1 MKDVSHSGVTCCS
14 SQEYKWNYREHVVRE
29 FLRDGEGDSSP
40 GENPSIRSH
49 YTALTIIREPWSGHG
64 AECGA
69 VGCAN
74 SSNGPATVTAQTLF
88 RPDEDG
94 QTPRVVVLVGA
105 PGMGKTTTVRKVM
118 VEWGEGTLHEQ
129 FDCVFCIDCKGIA
142 LPKEAS
148 VADLVSQCCPHQR
161 VPAGRILHDQKILFI
176 FDGFEAL
183 GFSLVQPEAELSSD
197 PREVKPLETTLMSLL
212 KRTVLPE
219 ASLLITTRPTA
230 LQSLGQCLEGGYYAE
245 ILGFSAAMREE
256 YFHRYFENANKAN
269 MAFRFARGNEILY
282 SLCVIP
288 VMSWT
293 VCTILERELCRKKN
307 LLECSKATTRMT
319 MSYLSQLLKHRDRDN
334 PQVLQRFLL
343 RLCSLAADGIWKHKV
358 LFEEK
363 EIRDC
368 GLDQPDLLPLF
379 LNEKISKEGGDHGK
393 IYGFTHLHLQEFFAA
408 MFYVLEDDEETVSD
422 LGGLEKDVSKL
433 LKSYSE
439 SRKDLNVTVQFLFGL
454 VSQKSI
460 EYVNKTIGCRISP
473 QAREDLLKWLQGRH
487 RSISH
492 PGQALKISELDT
504 FHFLFEMNEKSFAQ
518 SALDQ
523 FSDLDL
529 QDMKL
534 TLYDQMALSFCIQQ
548 WAGLGC
554 ITLQGCSFHQQDPR
568 VELDALVPCSG
579 ASGAGG
585 RPGAIAELWQ
595 EELHCPIHLLCRAL
609 RHPGSALRVLR
620 LQWCRLSESC
630 CAKLAALLAEHP
642 SLAQLELGDGAL
654 GDCGVRL
661 LCRGLRRPGCR
672 LRVLRLR
679 YSRLTS
685 SCCEDLAAV
694 LGTSPCLEELD
705 LSFSEGLR
713 DAGVQLL
720 CQGLQHH
727 ACPLQTLRL
736 GSCRLTG
743 ACCPALAAQL
753 LERPHLTCLDLSD
766 NDLGADGVLQ
776 LCQQLR
782 HPACPLRTLGL
793 STDGLSQDVLQEL
806 ATLRALKPGLKIGNL
821 LEHDVPEVG
830 AMARLPFHRGVQ
842 LGSRKAL
849 PSFRRAP
856 LL

>member
-1 MKDVSHSGVTCCS
+1 VT
-14 SQEYKWNYREHVVRE
+14 EYKRNYREHVVRE
-29 FLRDGEGDSSP
+29 FFRDGEGDSSP
-40 GENPSIRSH
+40 VENPSIHSH
-49 YTALTIIREPWSGHG
+49 YTTLTITRERQSGHG
-64 AECGA
+64 VDHGA

-74 SSNGPATVTAQTLF
+74 TSNGPATITAQTLF

-94 QTPRVVVLVGA
+94 RTPRVVVLVGA

-129 FDCVFCIDCKGIA
+129 FDCVFYIDCKGIA

-148 VADLVSQCCPHQR
+148 VADLVSQCYPHQL
-161 VPAGRILHDQKILFI
+161 VPAGNILDDQKILFI

-212 KRTVLPE
+212 KRSVLPE

-230 LQSLGQCLEGGYYAE
+230 LQSLGRCLDGEYYAE

-256 YFHRYFENANKAN
+256 YFHRYFENASKAD
-269 MAFRFARGNEILY
+269 MAFRIARGNEVLY

-307 LLECSKATTRMT
+307 LLECSKSTTRMT

-343 RLCSLAADGIWKHKV
+343 QLCSLAADGIWKHKV

-363 EIRDC
+363 EIRDR

-393 IYGFTHLHLQEFFAA
+393 VYGFSHLHLQEFFAA
-408 MFYVLEDDEETVSD
+408 MFYILEDDEETVSD
-422 LGGLEKDVSKL
+422 LGGHEKGVTKL
-433 LKSYSE
+433 LESYSE

-460 EYVNKTIGCRISP
+460 EYVDKTIGCRISP
-473 QAREDLLKWLQGRH
+473 HAREELLKWLQGRH
-487 RSISH
+487 RGH

-518 SALDQ
+518 SALGH

-534 TLYDQMALSFCIQQ
+534 TLYDQMALSFCIQR

-554 ITLQGCSFHQQDPR
+554 VTLRGCSFRRQDPG
-568 VELDALVPCSG
+568 VELDL
-579 ASGAGG
+579 
-585 RPGAIAELWQ
+585 RQ
-595 EELHCPIHLLCRAL
+595 EELHCPVHLLCRAL
-609 RHPGSALRVLR
+609 QHTGSALRVLR

-630 CAKLAALLAEHP
+630 CAELAVLLAEHP
-642 SLAQLELGDGAL
+642 SLARLELDDGTL
-654 GDCGVRL
+654 GDRGVSL
-661 LCRGLRRPGCR
+661 LCQGLRRPGCC
-672 LRVLRLR
+672 LRVLR
-679 YSRLTS
+679 
-685 SCCEDLAAV
+685 
-694 LGTSPCLEELD
+694 
-705 LSFSEGLR
+705 
-713 DAGVQLL
+713 
-720 CQGLQHH
+720 
-727 ACPLQTLRL
+727 
-736 GSCRLTG
+736 
-743 ACCPALAAQL
+743 
-753 LERPHLTCLDLSD
+753 
-766 NDLGADGVLQ
+766 
-776 LCQQLR
+776 
-782 HPACPLRTLGL
+782 
-793 STDGLSQDVLQEL
+793 
-806 ATLRALKPGLKIGNL
+806 
-821 LEHDVPEVG
+821 
-830 AMARLPFHRGVQ
+830 
-842 LGSRKAL
+842 
-849 PSFRRAP
+849 
-856 LL
+856 

>member
-1 MKDVSHSGVTCCS
+1 MKDVSHSGVTCCN
-14 SQEYKWNYREHVVRE
+14 SQEYKRNYREHMVRE

-40 GENPSIRSH
+40 RENPSIRSH
-49 YTALTIIREPWSGHG
+49 YTALTIAREPWSRQG
-64 AECGA
+64 AEHGA

-74 SSNGPATVTAQTLF
+74 TSNGPATVTAQTLF

-94 QTPRVVVLVGA
+94 RTPRVVVLVGA
-105 PGMGKTTTVRKVM
+105 LGMGKTTIVRKVM

-129 FDCVFCIDCKGIA
+129 FDCVFCIDCKSIA
-142 LPKEAS
+142 LLKEAS

-161 VPAGRILHDQKILFI
+161 VPAGNILDDQKILFI
-176 FDGFEAL
+176 FDAFEAL
-183 GFSLVQPEAELSSD
+183 RFSLIQPEAELSSD

-230 LQSLGQCLEGGYYAE
+230 LQSLRRCLEGEYYAE

-256 YFHRYFENANKAN
+256 YFHRYFENTNKAE
-269 MAFRFARGNEILY
+269 MAFRFARDNEILY
-282 SLCVIP
+282 SLCIIP
-288 VMSWT
+288 IMSWT
-293 VCTILERELCRKKN
+293 VCTILEQELCRKKN
-307 LLECSKATTRMT
+307 LLECSKSTTRMT

-343 RLCSLAADGIWKHKV
+343 QLCSLAADGIWKHKV

-363 EIRDC
+363 EIRDH

-379 LNEKISKEGGDHGK
+379 LNEKISKESGDHGK
-393 IYGFTHLHLQEFFAA
+393 VYGFSHLHLQEFFAA

-422 LGGLEKDVSKL
+422 LVGHEKDINKL
-433 LKSYSE
+433 LESYSE

-454 VSQKSI
+454 VNQKSI
-460 EYVNKTIGCRISP
+460 EYVDKTIGCRISP
-473 QAREDLLKWLQGRH
+473 QAREELLKWLQGRH
-487 RSISH
+487 RGISH
-492 PGQALKISELDT
+492 PGQGLKISELDT
-504 FHFLFEMNEKSFAQ
+504 FHFLFEMNEKSFVQ
-518 SALDQ
+518 SALGH

-534 TLYDQMALSFCIQQ
+534 TLYNQMALSFCIQQ

-554 ITLQGCSFHQQDPR
+554 ITLRGCSFRWQDPG
-568 VELDALVPCSG
+568 VELDLLVPCSG

-585 RPGAIAELWQ
+585 RPGAIAELRQ

-630 CAKLAALLAEHP
+630 CAELAALLAEHP
-642 SLAQLELGDGAL
+642 SLARLELGDGTL
-654 GDCGVRL
+654 GDRGVRL
-661 LCRGLRRPGCR
+661 LCQGLRGPGCR

-685 SCCEDLAAV
+685 TCCEDLAAV
-694 LGTSPCLEELD
+694 LGTSLCLEELD

-720 CQGLQHH
+720 CQGLQHR

-766 NDLGADGVLQ
+766 NDLGADGILQ

-806 ATLRALKPGLKIGNL
+806 ATLQALKPDLKIGNL

-830 AMARLPFHRGVQ
+830 AMARLPCHRGV
-842 LGSRKAL
+842 LPGGRKAL
-849 PSFRRAP
+849 PSFRRTP